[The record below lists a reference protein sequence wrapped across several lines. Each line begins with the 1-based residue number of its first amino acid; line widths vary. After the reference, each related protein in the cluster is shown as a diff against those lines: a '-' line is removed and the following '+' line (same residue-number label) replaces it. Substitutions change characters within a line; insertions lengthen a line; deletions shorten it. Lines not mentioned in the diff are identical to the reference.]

1 MSKPRTLDTLG
12 KFQTLLGISHLV
24 PSSSRHWILWCK
36 YFHKI
41 QFSANTS
48 FFAEVGDE
56 FDEFVSLIGAFV
68 LHGARANNKLTE
80 MTFTFSRYA
89 NSKASVMSPS
99 IVVRSDGGFVFYLFR
114 VTPKKIKP
122 AIQWKCSTVCGTLS
136 GFTRLHSHWLRSF
149 ITVREKFHQF
159 KLLQYIWNLMKIKC
173 PQYNLRYC
181 INCRILIS
189 FVRRAAHDVTPH
201 CSFGATTYFTEP
213 YHESLCVNNCRCF
226 VLMWR
231 VVFLMHGR
239 ALDTMTLMMIGVV
252 VPVRWGSIQIT
263 RISLSQSAVVLAKL
277 RNKFSKIMKMRI
289 ISRTF
294 YLPDCFV
301 ECACLDDAM
310 ALKL

>member
-89 NSKASVMSPS
+89 NTKASVMSPS

-114 VTPKKIKP
+114 VTPKKNKTGNSMEVFNCLRYIE
-122 AIQWKCSTVCGTLS
+122 W
-136 GFTRLHSHWLRSF
+136 LHSASLAL
-149 ITVREKFHQF
+149 TQVFHNCARKIPSVQTPSVHLKSDEDQMSTIQF
-159 KLLQYIWNLMKIKC
+159 AILHKL
-173 PQYNLRYC
+173 
-181 INCRILIS
+181 
-189 FVRRAAHDVTPH
+189 
-201 CSFGATTYFTEP
+201 
-213 YHESLCVNNCRCF
+213 
-226 VLMWR
+226 
-231 VVFLMHGR
+231 
-239 ALDTMTLMMIGVV
+239 
-252 VPVRWGSIQIT
+252 
-263 RISLSQSAVVLAKL
+263 
-277 RNKFSKIMKMRI
+277 
-289 ISRTF
+289 
-294 YLPDCFV
+294 
-301 ECACLDDAM
+301 
-310 ALKL
+310 